1 MDPLAGDQA
10 PDTTAPPPAAAP
22 QINAAVPATTPTE
35 QPTIASPSTTGY
47 VEPPRRGG
55 LAGVMDTVLD
65 FLAHRDPDVTY
76 DDTGRHTAP
85 GAPLTTGQKVGR
97 IAGTALTG
105 AARGLAAPPGAA
117 HVAQGAAAGVMGE
130 ENDAEQRTDKQDA
143 TAQQAYDAAQKA
155 KLNNINYQLGIRAI
169 SKNDLELKAM
179 GVKATQD
186 QVNFSNAQVDRER
199 TLGSYDLGTVKDV
212 GEIADTL
219 QKLPDW
225 QKQLY
230 QHEGIQPHPVYD
242 ENGARIGIQ
251 IFMRKPDVDN
261 QPAPEGTK
269 VNRFVPPA
277 KPGDKPTVTT
287 FTPVGATNGDIDKY
301 NRAFLTDSQAWQKNQ
316 ADADLKA
323 SQKKKA
329 DVDSDPAKVAADLAK
344 TKAETSKANADASKA
359 NADAAKSK
367 AETADGSTIDAIG
380 TGHITVDRLGYL
392 LARNPDLVQQVT
404 AKYPDFDSS
413 KAAAYPA
420 VYKEFTSTKNG
431 TPGNALNSGATAL
444 KHLKELSDMNTVA
457 SHIPGTPAY
466 NAYSNKVDTVA
477 PELAKFYGDATV
489 PAIASIKSTLSATL
503 PGNRQAAIQTQAKSM
518 GDKFDSY
525 EQTWTNAAPSK
536 AYEAQMPG
544 VDEKAIEARA
554 ALDPAYRQRIVAQ
567 QAPAPAAVPIAAAP
581 PATHVFSPSAWK
593 RANPNG
599 DVNAAI
605 AAAKAQKYT
614 VVQ

>member
-1 MDPLAGDQA
+1 M
-10 PDTTAPPPAAAP
+10 
-22 QINAAVPATTPTE
+22 
-35 QPTIASPSTTGY
+35 
-47 VEPPRRGG
+47 
-55 LAGVMDTVLD
+55 MDTVLD
-65 FLAHRDPDVTY
+65 FLAHREPDVTY
-76 DDTGRHTAP
+76 DDTGKHVAP
-85 GAPLTTGQKVGR
+85 GAPMTTGQKIGR

-130 ENDAEQRTDKQDA
+130 ENDAERTADKQDA
-143 TAQQAYDAAQKA
+143 TAQQAYETAQKA

-169 SKNDLELKAM
+169 AKNDLELKAM
-179 GVKATQD
+179 GIKATED
-186 QVNFSNAQVDRER
+186 QVNFSNAQVDREK
-199 TLGSYDLGTVKDV
+199 TLGSYDLGTVKDA

-230 QHEGIQPHPVYD
+230 QHEGIQPHPIYD
-242 ENGARIGIQ
+242 GNGNRIGIQ
-251 IFMRKPDVDN
+251 LFMRKPDVDN

-269 VNRFVPPA
+269 VNKFVPPA
-277 KPGDKPTVTT
+277 KPGDKPTTTT

-301 NRAFLTDSQAWQKNQ
+301 NRAFLTDSQAWQKTQ

-323 SQKKKA
+323 AQAKKA
-329 DVDSDPAKVAADLAK
+329 NVDSDPAKIAADLAK
-344 TKAETSKANADASKA
+344 TKAETGRANAEANKA
-359 NADAAKSK
+359 NADAAKSRSQ
-367 AETADGSTIDAIG
+367 TADETTVDAIG
-380 TGHITVDRLGYL
+380 TGHITVQRLDYL
-392 LARNPDLVQQVT
+392 LARNPELLQQVT

-431 TPGNALNSGATAL
+431 TAGNALNSGATAL
-444 KHLKELSDMNTVA
+444 KHLKELSDMNTIA

-466 NAYSNKVDTVA
+466 NAYQNKVDTVA

-489 PAIASIKSTLSATL
+489 PAIASIKSTLAATL
-503 PGNRQAAIQTQAKSM
+503 PGNRQAGIQTQAKSM

-525 EQTWTNAAPSK
+525 EKTWTNAAPSK
-536 AYEAQMPG
+536 GYEAPMPG
-544 VDEKAIEARA
+544 VDDKAIEARA
-554 ALDPAYRQRIVAQ
+554 ALDPAYRQRVVAQ
-567 QAPAPAAVPIAAAP
+567 QAPAPAAVPNAAAP
-581 PATHVFSPSAWK
+581 PATHVFSPTAWK
-593 RANPNG
+593 KANPNG
-599 DVNAAI
+599 DVNQAI